1 MTTFEI
7 PSVATARVRLRAFR
21 AADLDAYTA
30 MQANPEVMRY
40 LVMGRTS
47 TRVEVW
53 RTMATSLGSWLL
65 RGYGMW
71 ACEKIDDGAF
81 IGSVGIFEPLD
92 WPEPEIAYS
101 VDQPYWGQGLAT
113 EAARAARDWLFEH
126 FPMTRA
132 ASFIRPDNHASKRV
146 AQKLGA
152 VCERKFELR
161 GAPYEWW
168 VHHRTGEHPHSP
180 LEQMQITIRA
190 YEERDLDGIAR
201 LWFES
206 WRSTGLAVAQQATET
221 AMRARIPVELASGW
235 KVFVGIDAGNQLVG
249 LLAIKPDVGQLD
261 QIFVAPN
268 AQRQGIGRALLDL
281 AKREMTGAIWLRT
294 AVDNVRAC
302 RFYERFGFRRGETDV
317 HPTLGHR
324 TVIYHWP

>member
-1 MTTFEI
+1 MASEHLFRVSALDGCKTICIQESAAVSGKKRLRNSDVVARTPARSTPQTSRNLMLRSVIPGDRLLNSPSRRDPSERIGSGFRELALGSKMTTFEI
-7 PSVATARVRLRAFR
+7 PTVATARVRLRAFR

-81 IGSVGIFEPLD
+81 IGSVGIFQPLD

-101 VDQPYWGQGLAT
+101 LDQPYWGQGLAT

-126 FPMTRA
+126 FLMTRA

-152 VCERKFELR
+152 VCERTFELR
-161 GAPYEWW
+161 GASYEWW
-168 VHHRTGEHPHSP
+168 VHHRTGGHPDSP
-180 LEQMQITIRA
+180 LEQTQITI
-190 YEERDLDGIAR
+190 
-201 LWFES
+201 
-206 WRSTGLAVAQQATET
+206 
-221 AMRARIPVELASGW
+221 
-235 KVFVGIDAGNQLVG
+235 
-249 LLAIKPDVGQLD
+249 
-261 QIFVAPN
+261 
-268 AQRQGIGRALLDL
+268 
-281 AKREMTGAIWLRT
+281 
-294 AVDNVRAC
+294 
-302 RFYERFGFRRGETDV
+302 
-317 HPTLGHR
+317 
-324 TVIYHWP
+324 